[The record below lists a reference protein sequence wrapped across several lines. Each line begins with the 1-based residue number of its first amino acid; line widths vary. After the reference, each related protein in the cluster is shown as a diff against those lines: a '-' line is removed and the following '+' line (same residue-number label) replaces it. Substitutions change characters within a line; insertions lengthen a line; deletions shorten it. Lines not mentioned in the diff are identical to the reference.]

1 MTPNLRPIIIDA
13 ELGLV
18 NRVAQLATGVNAR
31 NAPYNRLACVAE
43 HDRPSFRRRFLVH
56 GTRPGCR
63 LNAAVRPVGIT
74 PLCQP
79 TKKEAPNCLCLPLFS
94 AAFALHWFLDLE
106 VDAPKTRTVGSSHGF
121 RDSYARSRWCLCP
134 SRWRRYPSNPFKDW
148 IFTARSCANPT

>member
-1 MTPNLRPIIIDA
+1 M
-13 ELGLV
+13 
-18 NRVAQLATGVNAR
+18 NAR

-79 TKKEAPNCLCLPLFS
+79 TKKEAPNCLCLPLFLRS
-94 AAFALHWFLDLE
+94 AC
-106 VDAPKTRTVGSSHGF
+106 SSSTQLIDQQINFIKISLSTIRG
-121 RDSYARSRWCLCP
+121 
-134 SRWRRYPSNPFKDW
+134 
-148 IFTARSCANPT
+148 I